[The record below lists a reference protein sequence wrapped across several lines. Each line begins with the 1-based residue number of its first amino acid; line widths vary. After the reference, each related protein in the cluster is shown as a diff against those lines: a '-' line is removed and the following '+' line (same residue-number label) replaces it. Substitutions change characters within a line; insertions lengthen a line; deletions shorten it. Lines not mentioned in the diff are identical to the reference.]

1 MYPRSLLEEDLKSNA
16 ERKVFE
22 ALRDQLADDWSVFH
36 SASVI
41 YRDHAQGARDDEGD
55 FVLCHPERGIIC
67 LEVKGG
73 GLECRHGTFYRLPS
87 AGPPE
92 RMPDPFGQALDHRY
106 ALQRKIAEIAGWKDR
121 RLFLVHALAFPDISV
136 HKLVLGPD
144 APPEIVSDRND
155 LSDMPAVI
163 ERVLAYH
170 EGSRDKRV
178 APGPEGEAMLEKL
191 LAPTFSIEVPMATLF
206 EEEDRQLVE
215 LTEQQAALLNHF
227 GRDRRMVVT
236 GCAGSGK
243 TMLAI
248 ERARRLA
255 GASRKVLFVCFN
267 KALCRHLQDS
277 AKANGL
283 DFFTFH
289 GLCTSLAHRA
299 GIALPKYDGD
309 PPPEFWSAVLPDAL
323 LDAMA
328 TVGGQYDDV
337 LVDEA
342 QDLSSDWLAALT
354 CTLRDEEEG
363 SIWLFMDDNQRVYDA
378 TLEVPGEYRPF
389 DLTVNCRN
397 TQAIH
402 NEVMKLYEG
411 AVRPEVRGPAG
422 RAPRLMFTDDEPATV
437 ASVLEGL
444 CGGEDVRPQDVVVLS
459 AHGRDH
465 SAIYGGDAGRWRY
478 TDKRGRKGNN
488 VFFSSIRGFKGL
500 ESRVVVLC
508 ELGDL
513 DAESRDHQLYVGM
526 SRARNHCVIVAP
538 KAGESA
544 SHQPAPRGDRSAT
557 ARS

>member
-1 MYPRSLLEEDLKSNA
+1 MARTFPRTLLEQDIKSKA
-16 ERKVFE
+16 ERKVVE
-22 ALRDQLADDWSVFH
+22 ALRDQLSDEWSVFH

-55 FVLCHPERGIIC
+55 FVLSHPGEAIIC

-73 GLECRHGTFYRLPS
+73 GLECQHGAFYRQL
-87 AGPPE
+87 AGGAPRE
-92 RMPDPFGQALDHRY
+92 RVPDPFAQALNHRY
-106 ALQRKIAEIAGWKDR
+106 ALKRKIAEVEGWEDDD
-121 RLFLVHALAFPDISV
+121 LFLVHALAFPDISV

-144 APPEIVSDRND
+144 APPQIVADRND
-155 LSDMPAVI
+155 LSDMAAVI

-178 APGPEGEAMLEKL
+178 APGPGGEAMLESL
-191 LAPTFSIEVPMATLF
+191 LAPTFCIEVPMATLF

-215 LTEQQAALLNHF
+215 LTAQQSALLNHF

-248 ERARRLA
+248 ERARQLA
-255 GASRKVLFVCFN
+255 GAGRKVLFVCFN
-267 KALCRHLQDS
+267 KALLGHLKDS
-277 AKANGL
+277 SKVDGL
-283 DFFTFH
+283 EFFTFH
-289 GLCTSLAHRA
+289 GLCAHLAHSA
-299 GIALPKYDGD
+299 EIALPKYDGD
-309 PPPEFWSAVLPDAL
+309 APPEFWSDVLPDAL
-323 LDAMA
+323 LDAVA
-328 TVGGQYDDV
+328 ALGGQYDDI

-342 QDLSSDWLAALT
+342 QDLHSDWLTALT
-354 CTLRDEEEG
+354 YTLRDEQQG

-378 TLEVPGEYRPF
+378 TLEVPAEYRPF

-402 NEVMKLYEG
+402 HEVMKLYAG
-411 AVRPEVRGPAG
+411 AVTPQVMGPAG
-422 RAPRLMFTDDEPATV
+422 RLPKLLFTDDEPDAV
-437 ASVLEGL
+437 ADVLDDL
-444 CGGEDVRPQDVVVLS
+444 CGPEDIRPQDVVVLS

-465 SAIYGGDAGRWRY
+465 SAIYGDDTGRWQY
-478 TDKRGRKGNN
+478 TDKRGRKGNK

-500 ESRVVVLC
+500 ESPVVVLC

-513 DAESRDHQLYVGM
+513 DPESRDNQLYVGM

-538 KAGESA
+538 GT
-544 SHQPAPRGDRSAT
+544 G
-557 ARS
+557 

>member
-1 MYPRSLLEEDLKSNA
+1 MARTFPRTLLDEDLKSLA

-22 ALRDQLADDWSVFH
+22 ALRDQLSDEWSVFH

-73 GLECRHGTFYRLPS
+73 GLECQHGTFYRLP
-87 AGPPE
+87 AGGGKRE
-92 RMPDPFGQALDHRY
+92 RMPDPFGRALDHRY
-106 ALQRKIAEIAGWKDR
+106 ALQRKIAEVDGWLDR
-121 RLFLVHALAFPDISV
+121 RLFLIHALAFPDISV

-144 APPEIVSDRND
+144 APPQIVADRND
-155 LSDMPAVI
+155 LSDMGAVI

-178 APGPEGEAMLEKL
+178 APGPDGEAMLEAL
-191 LAPTFSIEVPMATLF
+191 LAPTFRIEVPMATLF
-206 EEEDRQLVE
+206 EDEDRQLVE
-215 LTEQQAALLNHF
+215 LTEQQSALLNHF

-248 ERARRLA
+248 ERARQLA
-255 GASRKVLFVCFN
+255 GAGRKVLFVCFN
-267 KALCRHLQDS
+267 KALLRHLQDS
-277 AKANGL
+277 SKADGL

-289 GLCTSLAHRA
+289 GLCTRLAHLA
-299 GIALPKYDGD
+299 GIALPKYEGD
-309 PPPEFWSAVLPDAL
+309 TPPEFWSDVLPDAL
-323 LDAMA
+323 IDAIA
-328 TVGGQYDDV
+328 DLGGQYDDI

-342 QDLSSDWLAALT
+342 QDLHSDWLTGLT
-354 CTLRDEEEG
+354 CTLRDELEG

-378 TLEVPGEYRPF
+378 TLEVPAEYRPF

-402 NEVMKLYEG
+402 NEVMKLYAG
-411 AVRPEVRGPAG
+411 AVTPQVMGPAG
-422 RAPRLMFTDDEPATV
+422 RLPQLLFTDDEPAAV
-437 ASVLEGL
+437 ANALDEL
-444 CGGEDVRPQDVVVLS
+444 CGREDVRPQDVVVLS

-465 SAIYGGDAGRWRY
+465 SAIYGDDTGRWQY
-478 TDKRGRKGNN
+478 TDKRGRKGSK

-500 ESRVVVLC
+500 ESPVVVLC

-513 DAESRDHQLYVGM
+513 DDESRDNQLYVGM

-538 KAGESA
+538 
-544 SHQPAPRGDRSAT
+544 PAA
-557 ARS
+557 